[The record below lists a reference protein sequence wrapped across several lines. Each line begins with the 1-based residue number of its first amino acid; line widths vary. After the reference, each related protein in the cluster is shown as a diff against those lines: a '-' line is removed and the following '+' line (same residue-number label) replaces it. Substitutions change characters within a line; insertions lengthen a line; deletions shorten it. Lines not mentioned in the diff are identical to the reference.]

1 MIKDENAII
10 DSHYGNLLG
19 NPKDNS
25 VPPLGDYNLRNIG
38 GSCFFNRGACDISKI
53 QEKNSW
59 RIICKNCKN
68 RKEQD

>member
-1 MIKDENAII
+1 MIKDENTII

-19 NPKDNS
+19 NPKDNL
-25 VPPLGDYNLRNIG
+25 VPPLGDYNHRNIG
-38 GSCFFNRGACDISKI
+38 CSCFLIGEHVISPKFKK
-53 QEKNSW
+53 KNSW